1 MNTQIGR
8 PDLAHVF
15 QATGKYNDLISLS
28 REDQKA
34 RVKVLCQEDYAQS
47 LYDMMTGNGHLET
60 SSKDLILGEIYKVR
74 ATRISF
80 SDSYIHAEELG
91 SRTEIIIPFK
101 EFSKP
106 IEDLSKGEGI
116 EFFTMIYRNDSG
128 EFYGS
133 EKKCMSV
140 NYKTELLEHFE
151 SNSWFDVKLKK
162 LIKGGYVATYKD
174 SVDCFI
180 PGSHAGA
187 NVIRDFSKLLG
198 ETRTVMVDNYDQ
210 TNDLFILSYKKYIK
224 HSMSEKI
231 SDLQFGKKYTGT
243 LTNRP
248 YDFGIFVEFEDYYT
262 GLIHST
268 EFTNY
273 EDIKRQYRSGDEI
286 EFYIKNVTRK
296 GKEYRIVL
304 TTDPESIDAEKK
316 RWDDLR
322 SRTEN
327 QIFDYDVDQERSS
340 IKIKIDDLEYEVTLK
355 RKDLEETSKSFPKVK
370 VFKVDPINKSL
381 KFEFVN

>member
-1 MNTQIGR
+1 
-8 PDLAHVF
+8 
-15 QATGKYNDLISLS
+15 
-28 REDQKA
+28 
-34 RVKVLCQEDYAQS
+34 
-47 LYDMMTGNGHLET
+47 
-60 SSKDLILGEIYKVR
+60 
-74 ATRISF
+74 
-80 SDSYIHAEELG
+80 
-91 SRTEIIIPFK
+91 
-101 EFSKP
+101 
-106 IEDLSKGEGI
+106 
-116 EFFTMIYRNDSG
+116 
-128 EFYGS
+128 
-133 EKKCMSV
+133 
-140 NYKTELLEHFE
+140 
-151 SNSWFDVKLKK
+151 
-162 LIKGGYVATYKD
+162 
-174 SVDCFI
+174 
-180 PGSHAGA
+180 
-187 NVIRDFSKLLG
+187 
-198 ETRTVMVDNYDQ
+198 
-210 TNDLFILSYKKYIK
+210 
-224 HSMSEKI
+224 MSEKI

-268 EFTNY
+268 EFSNY